1 MKITPVRK
9 LLKLRQID
17 LRNASPKSRDRI
29 RHKVKVL
36 EIVQLLRKKGR
47 AA

>member
-1 MKITPVRK
+1 MRTVPVRK
-9 LLKLRQID
+9 LLKLRRLD
-17 LRNASPKSRDRI
+17 LRNANPKSRDRI